1 MGYYIYKYVQNNK
14 IIYIGQTT
22 DLERRIKEHTKDKLK
37 GFKGQIYYFECSN
50 KTSMDSW
57 EYMLINK
64 YHPQYN
70 SALNNSKEK
79 INIKEP
85 EWTLFL
91 IKSDEKKPEY
101 KSNIIDIT
109 SFIKKESNQKDTIQF
124 DRQSFSPRND
134 RIIRFKCRHCGEV
147 FETSYWSKTKKGYS
161 AYCPSCPYSVWS
173 AR

>member
-37 GFKGQIYYFECSN
+37 DFKGQIYYFECPN

-70 SALNNSKEK
+70 SALNNLKEK

-85 EWTLFL
+85 EWVLFL
-91 IKSDEKKPEY
+91 IKSYEEKPEY

-109 SFIKKESNQKDTIQF
+109 SFIKKEKKQKDIIQF
-124 DRQSFSPRND
+124 NQQSFLPKD
-134 RIIRFKCRHCGEV
+134 KRIISFRCRHCGEV
-147 FETSYWSKTKKGYS
+147 FKTNHWRRTKKGYS
-161 AYCPSCPYSVWS
+161 THCPSCPYAVWS
-173 AR
+173 AG